1 MHSAPRS
8 QRGWKRAWCDLA
20 DRFRTRTQERVDGI
34 RGDAADLFAIDLPT
48 LAVPT
53 VSGEQERFFYLFLHV
68 GSSTEG
74 LGRLA
79 SRILPAGLVR
89 RRMLANARRQLIRE
103 FDKHAGRARWD
114 LAQRLNSARRTFEA
128 TMHTELDHT
137 IESVLVAAGRA
148 EELRAATVKERA
160 QHVALDAAT
169 LRTVE
174 RTLAAVR

>member
-1 MHSAPRS
+1 MP
-8 QRGWKRAWCDLA
+8 
-20 DRFRTRTQERVDGI
+20 
-34 RGDAADLFAIDLPT
+34 DA
-48 LAVPT
+48 
-53 VSGEQERFFYLFLHV
+53 
-68 GSSTEG
+68 
-74 LGRLA
+74 
-79 SRILPAGLVR
+79 
-89 RRMLANARRQLIRE
+89 
-103 FDKHAGRARWD
+103 ARWD
-114 LAQRLNSARRTFEA
+114 LAQRLNSVRRTFEA